1 MEAKQ
6 TVDEMRRIQDYLHY
20 DSMLAVPCL
29 GRTGSLAMLWK
40 ADEDLHMQ
48 TYTQNHI
55 DALILTNPNL
65 PWRITGFYG
74 KLERHLKHETWALL
88 KNLSTWNSSSW
99 VCIGD
104 YNEILSTKEKDG
116 RVPKS
121 MHLMQEFRRTLL

>member
-1 MEAKQ
+1 
-6 TVDEMRRIQDYLHY
+6 
-20 DSMLAVPCL
+20 MLAIPCL
-29 GRTGSLAMLWK
+29 GRRGSLAILWK
-40 ADEDLHMQ
+40 KNVDLHTK

-55 DALILTNPNL
+55 DALILTNLNL

-88 KNLSTWNSSSW
+88 KNLSTWISSSW

-116 RVPKS
+116 RVPKL
-121 MHLMQEFRRTLL
+121 MHLMQEFRRILL

>member
-1 MEAKQ
+1 
-6 TVDEMRRIQDYLHY
+6 
-20 DSMLAVPCL
+20 MLVVPCL
-29 GRTGSLAMLWK
+29 GSRGSLAILWK
-40 ADEDLHMQ
+40 KNVDLHMK

-55 DALILTNPNL
+55 DALILTNLNL

-88 KNLSTWNSSSW
+88 KNLSMWNSSSW

-121 MHLMQEFRRTLL
+121 MHLMQEFQRTLL